1 MVRIRGEAA
10 RSQVFGGVGELHVGP
25 RCPPQAKLKALLARR
40 RAKAVLEVHFSCGI
54 FLFCFACG
62 MRFWSVVRCL
72 YNNTATQTRRRN
84 LALALAQGGGGVRA
98 RPREGS
104 KEGKGGWEGKGSG
117 RKAVCMCGIIRRCSP
132 PSLSALWPF
141 QVITSGQ
148 YSCHGT
154 SQGLPRHYTIPHT
167 HHASLLPPLYSDD
180 FKSDRAA
187 WIVALSFALSS
198 YSSVLRIHF
207 RSGRHRVNST

>member
-1 MVRIRGEAA
+1 M
-10 RSQVFGGVGELHVGP
+10 
-25 RCPPQAKLKALLARR
+25 
-40 RAKAVLEVHFSCGI
+40 
-54 FLFCFACG
+54 FCFACG
-62 MRFWSVVRCL
+62 MRCWSVVRCL

-84 LALALAQGGGGVRA
+84 LALALAQGGGGGA
-98 RPREGS
+98 RTTARRKQGRERGAR
-104 KEGKGGWEGKGSG
+104 KGRGVEGRRFACAVSFVGGRHQAS
-117 RKAVCMCGIIRRCSP
+117 R
-132 PSLSALWPF
+132 PF